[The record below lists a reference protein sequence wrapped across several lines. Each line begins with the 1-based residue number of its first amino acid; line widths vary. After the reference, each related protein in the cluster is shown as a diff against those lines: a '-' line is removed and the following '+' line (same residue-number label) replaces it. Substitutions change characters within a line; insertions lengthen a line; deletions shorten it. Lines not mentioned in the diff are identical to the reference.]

1 MRLDKYLVWA
11 GFGTRKGVK
20 KHLIREGAVSVNGK
34 VVRDGAY
41 KLKKGDIVEVSGETV
56 PWPTE
61 HIYIMLNK
69 PQGII
74 TATED
79 DFHGTVMDLID
90 HPLTHKMFPV
100 GRLDKNTEGLL
111 IITTDGIL
119 GHRLISPRYKV
130 EREYYVETEGKI
142 DENML
147 RKAKEEGI
155 TLEKSQT
162 FMKIKDFDIIEN
174 EDSGAKLHM
183 ILTEGK
189 YHEVKRIIGAC
200 GSRVTYLKRLRYGPL
215 TLDEDLEPGQWRE
228 LTQEEITM
236 LKKAVNLHE
245 EEKEE

>member
-1 MRLDKYLVWA
+1 MRLDKYLVWS

-20 KHLIREGAVSVNGK
+20 KNLIRKGAVTVNGK
-34 VVRDGAY
+34 VVRDSSY
-41 KLKKGDIVEVSGETV
+41 KLQKGDVVEVSGEIV

-61 HIYIMLNK
+61 HVYIMLNK
-69 PQGII
+69 PQGVI

-90 HPLTHKMFPV
+90 HPLVHKMFPV

-119 GHRLISPRYKV
+119 GHRLISPKYRV

-142 DENML
+142 NEDML
-147 RKAKEEGI
+147 RQAKEEGLV
-155 TLEKSQT
+155 LEKSGT
-162 FMKIKDFDIIEN
+162 LMKVKDYDIIEN
-174 EDSGAKLHM
+174 EEDGAKLHM

-200 GSRVTYLKRLRYGPL
+200 GSRVSYLKRLRYGPL
-215 TLDEDLEPGQWRE
+215 TLDEELEPGQWRE
-228 LTQEEITM
+228 LTEEEIEA
-236 LKKAVNLHE
+236 LKKAVGMAEE
-245 EEKEE
+245 EEK